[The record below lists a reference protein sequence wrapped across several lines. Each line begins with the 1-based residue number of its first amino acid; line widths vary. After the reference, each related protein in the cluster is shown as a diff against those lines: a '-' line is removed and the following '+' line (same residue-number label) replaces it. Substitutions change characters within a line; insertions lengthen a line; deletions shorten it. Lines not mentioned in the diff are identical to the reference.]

1 MTHGILIY
9 IGLNFTCLEYHVNS
23 WSAPPSQHIPPD
35 KKLVQ
40 ANTIRQLARGG
51 LFFLGSVS
59 TIGCVLMLLKKN
71 LFSIIASPLVFVL
84 IFSVL
89 AVFRCVRNWF
99 WLKQQPLTQAIQK
112 QIVMIILSFLGLVTC
127 CIFLK

>member
-1 MTHGILIY
+1 M
-9 IGLNFTCLEYHVNS
+9 NS

-40 ANTIRQLARGG
+40 ANTIRQFARGG
-51 LFFLGSVS
+51 LFFLGVLS

-71 LFSIIASPLVFVL
+71 LLSIINSPLVFVL

-89 AVFRCVRNWF
+89 TVFLCVRNWF
-99 WLKQQPLTQAIQK
+99 WLKQQPLMQGIQV
-112 QIVMIILSFLGLVTC
+112 QIVTIILSFLGLVTWGLLYVFE
-127 CIFLK
+127 II